1 MPQRLEA
8 LERLFET
15 RPDLRG
21 EFTYIQKGC
30 VTRERIPAY
39 QRLGERIEGKIH
51 SLNDRFGTSDWSP
64 VVYTTKMFDR
74 DVLLSLYRHSD
85 MAIVGPLRDGMNLV
99 AKEYVASQIDNDGV
113 LLLSPF
119 AGAVDQLG
127 ESALK
132 FDPHDTANATDAL
145 ARAVEMREREQRR
158 RMLDL
163 RYEVHEKDL
172 SVPGTSQSNER
183 ITAVSGFRRN
193 TRTHRNEPRRC
204 NDDSREQ
211 EVASEVGR
219 RPVYY
224 DSYRK
229 RSLTGGPP
237 RICRHRR
244 PQLRRQPRPR
254 MARLGWPTDDDGD
267 E

>member
-1 MPQRLEA
+1 
-8 LERLFET
+8 
-15 RPDLRG
+15 
-21 EFTYIQKGC
+21 

-85 MAIVGPLRDGMNLV
+85 MAVVGPLRDGMNLV

-127 ESALK
+127 ESALE

-145 ARAVEMREREQRR
+145 ARAVE
-158 RMLDL
+158 
-163 RYEVHEKDL
+163 
-172 SVPGTSQSNER
+172 NE
-183 ITAVSGFRRN
+183 
-193 TRTHRNEPRRC
+193 
-204 NDDSREQ
+204 
-211 EVASEVGR
+211 
-219 RPVYY
+219 
-224 DSYRK
+224 
-229 RSLTGGPP
+229 
-237 RICRHRR
+237 
-244 PQLRRQPRPR
+244 
-254 MARLGWPTDDDGD
+254 
-267 E
+267 